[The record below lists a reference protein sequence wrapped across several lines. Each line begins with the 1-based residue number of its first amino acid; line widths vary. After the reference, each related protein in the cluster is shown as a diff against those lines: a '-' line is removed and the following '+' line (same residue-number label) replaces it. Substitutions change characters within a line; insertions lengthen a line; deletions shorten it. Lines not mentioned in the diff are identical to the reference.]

1 MYDYSTYSG
10 RIKAHTGQRLKGLEQ
25 NRERVSLLFYNAP
38 PLRFEVSGDC
48 CSSSWIEHLEQ
59 PPDLDGAIFLGVED
73 SEAVPW
79 DDHECKECRHE
90 ERWDR
95 DHDCDACG
103 HDSLSVYNT
112 RFLTDR
118 GAIVVEYR
126 NDSNGY
132 YGGRLGLVEEDDEDE
147 D

>member
-1 MYDYSTYSG
+1 MDYYGDYDG
-10 RIKAHTGQRLKGLEQ
+10 RIKAHVGQQLKGLEHNQ
-25 NRERVSLLFYNAP
+25 ERVSLLFYNTR
-38 PLRFEVSGDC
+38 PLRFEASGDC

-59 PPDLDGAIFLGVED
+59 PSDLDGAIFLGVED
-73 SEAVPW
+73 SDAVPW
-79 DDHECKECRHE
+79 DGHECKACEHYKG
-90 ERWDR
+90 WDKG
-95 DHDCDACG
+95 HDCGACG
-103 HDSLSVYNT
+103 HDTLQVYNT

-132 YGGRLGLVEEDDEDE
+132 YGGSLDLVEEDDEDE